1 MTTLE
6 IYTYP
11 GSHRVQK
18 TQIAAQ
24 YNGVELKFPAFEMGK
39 TNKTPDFLARFPT
52 GKVPAMSTPDGPLFE
67 SGAIAKYVARL
78 RGDTGLLGYT
88 AYHQAQVDQWID
100 YANTEIEPARGAWL
114 LPIFG
119 IQKTF
124 NPKQIVEAKKDIL
137 ATVKLLDNYL
147 FHHTYLV
154 GNQITLADITIVT
167 QFVELVKRVLTAE
180 SLKQSGNF
188 VRWFVTCINQKQ
200 FRAVLGDVVFAKAEE
215 QAKKAEKAGGEEK
228 KEKKDA
234 GAEKSGE
241 RKEKP
246 KGKEGGSKK
255 EQTKKEN
262 QPKKEGGKKDGAKKE
277 GGKKEGG
284 KKEDGAK
291 AEQKGKAGGGGGKK
305 EQKEATPPADDGDDD
320 EDKPKGPKVKNP
332 LDLLPASPMIFDAT
346 KKLFYSERPYNK
358 AFFPAFWGPAKNEE
372 AKMTTF
378 DPSGYSV
385 WTCRYKYEDEFTQ
398 YFLAQNLLGGFVQRL
413 DKLRKYGMGCL
424 MLTGESDEKKP
435 WRLIGVWM
443 FRGQGIPAE
452 MNECDD
458 SEHYN
463 FVKLDMSTDANK
475 KLFQDYLTGDVVDG
489 LQVLD
494 RRNFK

>member
-228 KEKKDA
+228 KREKRRRSRKKRRA
-234 GAEKSGE
+234 KRKTQRQRGRVKKRTNQKRKPAQERGRQKRRRQKRRREKRGRKKRRRCQSRTE
-241 RKEKP
+241 RQ
-246 KGKEGGSKK
+246 SRRWRW
-255 EQTKKEN
+255 
-262 QPKKEGGKKDGAKKE
+262 
-277 GGKKEGG
+277 
-284 KKEDGAK
+284 
-291 AEQKGKAGGGGGKK
+291 QKG
-305 EQKEATPPADDGDDD
+305 T
-320 EDKPKGPKVKNP
+320 
-332 LDLLPASPMIFDAT
+332 
-346 KKLFYSERPYNK
+346 ERGNAP
-358 AFFPAFWGPAKNEE
+358 G
-372 AKMTTF
+372 
-378 DPSGYSV
+378 
-385 WTCRYKYEDEFTQ
+385 R
-398 YFLAQNLLGGFVQRL
+398 R
-413 DKLRKYGMGCL
+413 
-424 MLTGESDEKKP
+424 
-435 WRLIGVWM
+435 WR
-443 FRGQGIPAE
+443 
-452 MNECDD
+452 
-458 SEHYN
+458 
-463 FVKLDMSTDANK
+463 
-475 KLFQDYLTGDVVDG
+475 
-489 LQVLD
+489 
-494 RRNFK
+494 